1 MNYVNNTDIFGATEW
16 STDVNSTSDM
26 NYITNPLTA
35 EEATDLNVIEL
46 LFFPIAIS
54 LPILTL
60 SLKRSVSG
68 GRITV
73 SSILSI
79 ASRA

>member
-1 MNYVNNTDIFGATEW
+1 M
-16 STDVNSTSDM
+16 NSTSDM

-46 LFFPIAIS
+46 LFFSYRDFTADPD
-54 LPILTL
+54 LILE
-60 SLKRSVSG
+60 RSVSG